1 MISDLHFDPMADP
14 GLVDRLASV
23 EIENWRAVL
32 ESSGEMSLGR
42 YGAAASWLLLRSA
55 FRQMKETRPDAA
67 FLLVPGDFLAHSFR
81 RHFDAAANDHSDA
94 AYRQSVDKTVRFL
107 AQQIDHTFP
116 DTPILPALGNNDEV
130 CGDFR
135 LQPDGPFLADM
146 LPVYRELVGAN
157 RNTGFD
163 RDWTSY
169 GNYSVAH
176 PGVRSVRV
184 VFANTVFFLPRY
196 RNACGSPS
204 EADPGRAPLA
214 WLEAELA
221 AAKRA
226 QEHVWCCIMSRRA
239 STPLR
244 RLFGSRVPRP
254 SCRSGMKPMP
264 SPFMLYCGVMR
275 VRSSPASPAIPIWT
289 IFAWSATTVVSTPSR

>member
-1 MISDLHFDPMADP
+1 MIDHISIP
-14 GLVDRLASV
+14 V
-23 EIENWRAVL
+23 
-32 ESSGEMSLGR
+32 
-42 YGAAASWLLLRSA
+42 
-55 FRQMKETRPDAA
+55 
-67 FLLVPGDFLAHSFR
+67 

-94 AYRQSVDKTVRFL
+94 AYRQFVGKTVRFL

-184 VFANTVFFLPRY
+184 VFANTVFFSPRY

-226 QEHVWCCIMSRRA
+226 QEHVWLLYHVPPGVDAFATLVRESCPETILPIWDGA
-239 STPLR
+239 YAEPFYALLR
-244 RLFGSRVPRP
+244 RYADTVIASFAGHTHMDDFRLVGDD
-254 SCRSGMKPMP
+254 SG
-264 SPFMLYCGVMR
+264 
-275 VRSSPASPAIPIWT
+275 
-289 IFAWSATTVVSTPSR
+289 